1 MKKEDL
7 IKKIQDNI
15 PDGAEVVIF
24 DHRKN
29 LSEDDGSGEGSSS
42 GIYRDFE
49 VASFTEEEIKD
60 GSIPFSILSFD
71 NVDYDDDGGCLI

>member
-7 IKKIQDNI
+7 IKKIQNI
-15 PDGAEVVIF
+15 VPDGAEVVIF

-29 LSEDDGSGEGSSS
+29 LDDDYGDGSSA

-49 VASFTEEEIKD
+49 VAHFTVTEIKD
-60 GSIPFSILSFD
+60 GCVPFSVLQFD
-71 NVDYDDDGGCLI
+71 NDDYDE

>member
-7 IKKIQDNI
+7 IKKIQEVV

-29 LSEDDGSGEGSSS
+29 LNEDSGEGSSA
-42 GIYRDFE
+42 GIYKDFDVE
-49 VASFTEEEIKD
+49 HHTQEEIKD
-60 GSIPFSILSFD
+60 GCIPFSALTFD
-71 NVDYDDDGGCLI
+71 NEDYEWLS